1 VTALRRP
8 PAPAASCFVYILGS
22 LGAARRLTYV
32 GWTTDIDKR
41 LARHNAGTGARFTR
55 GRQWELLYLEAMP
68 DKREAMSR
76 EWHLK
81 RDRDFRRLVA
91 QRQAS

>member
-1 VTALRRP
+1 VTAPRRP
-8 PAPAASCFVYILGS
+8 PPAASCFVYVLGS

-55 GRQWELLYLEAMP
+55 GRQWELLHLEAMP
-68 DKREAMSR
+68 DRRTAMSR

-91 QRQAS
+91 QRRTS